1 MTQAAGVRPFRIN
14 AAGWTAFLPPAAPLL
29 AVRGNR
35 GALDVAGVR
44 HGDDHVFTGDTL
56 LINTKM
62 NDYEGRGAVYFKDL
76 DQQLALLG
84 QRAIFSDTKHMAYVT
99 GSSLGFMKYKSD
111 TLYVHA
117 DTLFLERDTL
127 NKSKFLVANH
137 NFRFLHP
144 NLQGIGDS
152 TRFSF
157 EDQVLAIKQRP
168 ILWSEQGELKGE
180 EAQVFFKD
188 SLLEHIELKR
198 KATILFELPTDSLFN
213 QMAAANILA
222 FFDTTGNL
230 QSVDAT
236 GQAWTIF
243 YPESEKRVNDSIV
256 ELRREGLNRLFAERL
271 LVELQKGEVRQI
283 TYFDQPDGIFYPMDQ
298 IDPKE
303 QRIKGFQ
310 WNPLLRPK
318 NALEL
323 RKD

>member
-1 MTQAAGVRPFRIN
+1 
-14 AAGWTAFLPPAAPLL
+14 
-29 AVRGNR
+29 
-35 GALDVAGVR
+35 
-44 HGDDHVFTGDTL
+44 
-56 LINTKM
+56 
-62 NDYEGRGAVYFKDL
+62 
-76 DQQLALLG
+76 
-84 QRAIFSDTKHMAYVT
+84 
-99 GSSLGFMKYKSD
+99 
-111 TLYVHA
+111 
-117 DTLFLERDTL
+117 
-127 NKSKFLVANH
+127 
-137 NFRFLHP
+137 LHP

-188 SLLEHIELKR
+188 SILEHIELKR

-222 FFDTTGNL
+222 LFDTTGNL

-271 LVELQKGEVRQI
+271 FVELKKGEVRQI
-283 TYFDQPDGIFYPMDQ
+283 TYFDQPDGIFYPMGQ
-298 IDPKE
+298 IEPKE
-303 QRIKGFQ
+303 QRVKGFH